1 MLKWGPKAKQNLKIL
16 TKFDDWRDQGGSD
29 GAKKCDIQ
37 NLKWG
42 GILFDQN

>member
-1 MLKWGPKAKQNLKIL
+1 MQYMLNFGLVAAKQLGSCK
-16 TKFDDWRDQGGSD
+16 QGGSD